1 LNPVKDLP
9 FLSATEIARRIRSRE
24 VSCLEV
30 LESYIARAERYNPI
44 VNAIVV
50 KDFDRARARAK
61 EADRAIS
68 RRDSPGPLHG
78 VPMTI
83 KEAFALAGT
92 PTTFGLE
99 QYRDNV
105 ANQNALAVDRLIAA
119 GANIF
124 GKTNVPPWLS
134 DGQSANPLY
143 GRTVNPW
150 DTTRTPGGSSGG
162 SAAALAAGITALE
175 IGSDIA
181 SSIRNPAHFCGVF
194 GHKPTY
200 GICPAR
206 GHSIVADAQD
216 ADINCIG
223 PLARGADDLELVLSV
238 IAGPDAVHGSAYTLA
253 LPESSRRELK
263 DFRVAVVLDDDVFEV
278 DREIQAQLQ
287 ALADFLAREGVEVH
301 HARPA
306 IDTRELFRLNVTLVR
321 AATASRQTDEEYA
334 AALARAKTTD
344 LSRHD
349 YATATLRGNTLSHRE
364 WLQLN
369 DERHRLRRRWHEF
382 FQDFDVLICPPA
394 PSAAFPHKTEPFP
407 ERTLRVNGKELPYGD
422 QTFWSAY
429 CGIAYLPATV
439 APIGLTAERLPVG
452 VQIIGPQYADLTCI
466 HFARL
471 LERHYYRFVA
481 PSGYA

>member
-1 LNPVKDLP
+1 VEDLP
-9 FLSATEIARRIRSRE
+9 FLSATEIAGRIRSRE
-24 VSCLEV
+24 VGCLEV
-30 LESYIARAERYNPI
+30 LERYIARTERYNPV

-61 EADRAIS
+61 EADRAVS
-68 RRDSPGPLHG
+68 RGDSLGPLHG

-99 QYRDNV
+99 QYRDNI
-105 ANQNALAVDRLIAA
+105 ANRNAVAVDRLLAA

-150 DTTRTPGGSSGG
+150 DTARTPGGSSGG
-162 SAAALAAGITALE
+162 SAAALAAGLSALE

-206 GHSIVADAQD
+206 GHSIVVDAQD

-238 IAGPDAVHGSAYTLA
+238 IAGLDVVHGSAYRLE
-253 LPESSRRELK
+253 LPRAVRLELK

-278 DREIQAQLQ
+278 DREIQGQLQ
-287 ALADFLAREGVEVH
+287 ALADFLAREGAAVR

-364 WLQLN
+364 WLQLD

-382 FQDFDVLICPPA
+382 FQA
-394 PSAAFPHKTEPFP
+394 S
-407 ERTLRVNGKELPYGD
+407 
-422 QTFWSAY
+422 TF
-429 CGIAYLPATV
+429 
-439 APIGLTAERLPVG
+439 
-452 VQIIGPQYADLTCI
+452 
-466 HFARL
+466 
-471 LERHYYRFVA
+471 
-481 PSGYA
+481 